1 MKLDKFSEKINMDEL
16 YQRKNEIE
24 QNRTKT
30 YQKILSRVHT
40 KIKVTSRQKTT
51 EQFCFFIIPEFIIG
65 LPRYDSATCT
75 AYIIDKLLENG
86 FQTKYTHPNLLFISW
101 QHYIDKNNRYLFKK
115 QHGYAIDGFGNRV
128 KDKSLDKSNT
138 GARIAIDPNSILT
151 KRAIITD
158 KKNEKVKVF
167 KSIQSYKPTGALIY
181 NKSLLETIKNG
192 VTKE

>member
-86 FQTKYTHPNLLFISW
+86 FQTKYTHPNLLHISW
-101 QHYIDKNNRYLFKK
+101 KEKPKSIEPPPSDDRLGLLNSGNNN
-115 QHGYAIDGFGNRV
+115 Q
-128 KDKSLDKSNT
+128 
-138 GARIAIDPNSILT
+138 NSIYHS
-151 KRAIITD
+151 TD
-158 KKNEKVKVF
+158 IKTLEF
-167 KSIQSYKPTGALIY
+167 KTDNLFS
-181 NKSLLETIKNG
+181 
-192 VTKE
+192 